1 MDFNTFMKIKR
12 DYSTKGGDT
21 STMVSLFPYATN
33 GQVSG
38 TRIMTQKEKN
48 AT

>member
-21 STMVSLFPYATN
+21 STRVSLFPYATN
-33 GQVSG
+33 VSRFVEEG
-38 TRIMTQKEKN
+38 IL
-48 AT
+48 